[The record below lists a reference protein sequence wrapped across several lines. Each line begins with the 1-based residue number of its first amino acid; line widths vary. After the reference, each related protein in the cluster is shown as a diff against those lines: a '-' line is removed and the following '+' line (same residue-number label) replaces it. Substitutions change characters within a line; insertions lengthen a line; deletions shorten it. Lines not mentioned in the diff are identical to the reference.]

1 MNPSVRAVLRRAK
14 EGLFLR
20 SLVAAGREQGLDALV
35 EQLDALGGV
44 EEQYTTH
51 KIEGDYL
58 RRKVLQQNAFQVA
71 FTLPELPA
79 GEGLVV
85 DIGDSSGRHIQAL
98 KAAAPGCRARFLSA
112 NLDPA
117 AVAKIR
123 AKGLE
128 AVEARAEDLAAEGLE
143 AEVFMLFET
152 LEHMPNPFKFLHD
165 LSSKSRCRRLVLT
178 VPYVR
183 QSRLGLHHI
192 RAGMTGKVGAEK
204 VHLFEFSPEDLKL
217 LFAHT
222 GWKIERERIYLQY
235 PRRSPLSA
243 SKAAWRKY
251 DFEGFYGASLSR
263 DDSWSSLYE
272 DW

>member
-1 MNPSVRAVLRRAK
+1 MNPSVRSVLRRAK

-35 EQLDALGGV
+35 GRLDSLGGV

-51 KIEGDYL
+51 KITGDYL

-71 FTLPELPA
+71 FTLPDLPS
-79 GEGLVV
+79 GDGLVV

-98 KAAAPGCRARFLSA
+98 KAVAPDCKARFLSA

-128 AVEARAEDLAAEGLE
+128 AVEARAEDLAAKGLE

-152 LEHMPNPFKFLHD
+152 LEHMPNPFQFLHD
-165 LSSKSRCRRLVLT
+165 LASKSRCRRLVLT

-192 RAGMTGKVGAEK
+192 RAGLRDKLGAEK
-204 VHLFEFSPEDLKL
+204 VHLLELSPEDLHL
-217 LFAHT
+217 LFTHT
-222 GWKIERERIYLQY
+222 GWKVEREQVYLQY

-243 SKAAWRKY
+243 SKSAWRKY
-251 DFEGFYGASLSR
+251 DFEGFYAASLSR
-263 DDSWSSLYE
+263 DDSWSSLYA